1 MGKRRN
7 FGTGINMDV
16 TMAIAA
22 SGMAA
27 ALTSLTASAS
37 HIANVETIGPAPSG
51 GQPAPSNS
59 GSVYQAISASPAAL
73 PGGGVATVVSGTL
86 PGYALAYDPS
96 APFANLQGMVAAPN
110 VDPVAET
117 VKQISASAAFR
128 ANLAVFEA
136 ADRNAKSLLDS
147 LA

>member
-1 MGKRRN
+1 MVSR
-7 FGTGINMDV
+7 
-16 TMAIAA
+16 
-22 SGMAA
+22 
-27 ALTSLTASAS
+27 
-37 HIANVETIGPAPSG
+37 
-51 GQPAPSNS
+51 
-59 GSVYQAISASPAAL
+59 AL
-73 PGGGVATVVSGTL
+73 PGH
-86 PGYALAYDPS
+86 ALAYDPS